1 MYRHVARR
9 LLLLIPTLLGMSII
23 VFMSVRLLPGDII
36 DVLTAGDL
44 SITDEQL
51 RQVREQLGLTGSYP
65 EQYLRW
71 LGDAVRGDFG
81 VSLRNTTP
89 VSETLGVAIPIT
101 LEIVLLGLLIATA
114 VGVPLGVISA
124 VRRDSSR
131 DYASRLAG
139 LIGISIPSFWL
150 ATLLLLFTSR
160 VFGWVPPFS
169 YVSPFDD
176 PWVNFQQF
184 ILPALSVSVFTMAI
198 VMRMVRAT
206 MLEVLSQD
214 YVRTAQAKGLNEV
227 VIALRHALPNAMLPI
242 LTILGLRFGQILAG
256 AIVVEGIFSWPG
268 MGSAVL
274 SAISSRDLPVI
285 SAYVLLAG
293 VFFVI
298 VNLLTDLSYVLLD
311 PRIRL
316 GASGRS

>member
-1 MYRHVARR
+1 MYRYVARR

-23 VFMSVRLLPGDII
+23 VFMAVRLLPGDII

-131 DYASRLAG
+131 DYASRLGG

-160 VFGWVPPFS
+160 AFGWVPPYS

-176 PWVNFQQF
+176 PWVNLQQF

-214 YVRTAQAKGLNEV
+214 YVRTARAKGVGWRRV
-227 VIALRHALPNAMLPI
+227 VLKHALRNALIPVV
-242 LTILGLRFGQILAG
+242 TIVGFEVGVL
-256 AIVVEGIFSWPG
+256 
-268 MGSAVL
+268 MGSA
-274 SAISSRDLPVI
+274 AIIELIFGLPGVGWNLLQAIFNRDYPMI
-285 SAYVLLAG
+285 QATAMLLATIFI
-293 VFFVI
+293 V
-298 VNLLTDLSYVLLD
+298 VNLIVDLLYGLID
-311 PRIRL
+311 PRISL
-316 GASGRS
+316 E